1 MAGLWSLLWRV
12 ACSPGFLSFSGLVVH
27 SLSSGWN
34 VFLRF
39 FQEGRESPFSHLFS
53 SGLRCGNNFS
63 PSVSTLSVFPNQIS
77 CLFSASP
84 LFHPLAFSAC
94 IKRLV
99 KCFSH
104 TTLSVCFSLSLLV
117 FTASS
122 EEFLFCCRLGFLT
135 VLTPQVP
142 RLCLASQSP
151 RSLRRCFLEAMLLCL
166 TEKAKQFSEFV
177 FCFLPFIISR
187 GCFSSEF

>member
-34 VFLRF
+34 VFLPF

-53 SGLRCGNNFS
+53 PGLRCGNNFS
-63 PSVSTLSVFPNQIS
+63 ASVSTLSVFPNQIP

-84 LFHPLAFSAC
+84 LFHPLASSAC
-94 IKRLV
+94 IKWLV

-104 TTLSVCFSLSLLV
+104 TTLSVCFSPSLLV
-117 FTASS
+117 FTASN
-122 EEFLFCCRLGFLT
+122 EQFLFLL
-135 VLTPQVP
+135 
-142 RLCLASQSP
+142 SP
-151 RSLRRCFLEAMLLCL
+151 RFSDSPDPPSPSPLPCITISSLPEALFLRSHA
-166 TEKAKQFSEFV
+166 FV
-177 FCFLPFIISR
+177 SH
-187 GCFSSEF
+187 